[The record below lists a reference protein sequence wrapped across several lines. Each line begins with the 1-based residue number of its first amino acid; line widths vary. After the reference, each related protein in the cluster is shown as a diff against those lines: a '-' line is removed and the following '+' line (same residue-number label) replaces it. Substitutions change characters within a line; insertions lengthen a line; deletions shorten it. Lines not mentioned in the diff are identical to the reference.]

1 MTFLSAAIV
10 VPILV
15 LFIGT
20 ALTEVSTKIDDLIS
34 PEITQISE

>member
-15 LFIGT
+15 LFMGT
-20 ALTEVSTKIDDLIS
+20 ALTEVSAKIDDLIS